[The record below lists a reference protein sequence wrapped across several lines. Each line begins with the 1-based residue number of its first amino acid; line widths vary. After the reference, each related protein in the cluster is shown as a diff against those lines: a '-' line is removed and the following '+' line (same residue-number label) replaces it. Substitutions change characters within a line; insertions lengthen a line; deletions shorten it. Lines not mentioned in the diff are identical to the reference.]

1 MIIQGNIEDIIFKN
15 DENGYVVA
23 KIATEDGTSTIVGCM
38 PSIIEGQNLKLTG
51 EWVNHPQFGE
61 QFKVSK
67 SEEVL
72 PTTKDGVIIY
82 LSSGVIEGIGPV
94 TAKKIVDYFGDETLN
109 VLDNHLERLSEVAGI
124 GEKKL
129 KIIKESYRKSYD
141 LRKVMIFFESYGVT
155 PNQALKM
162 YKRFGEESIEIV
174 SKNPYI
180 LTEEVNGIGFK
191 TADKIARALGIDFGS
206 PFRVEAAIKY
216 IVNEFCTI
224 GNTYMPLDMLLKEGN
239 SLLGLKEEEIMAIV
253 YEISLKEKIKVCKI
267 EDKDCVFN
275 MPFYYSELS
284 VTKKLLTLSSSNKV
298 EIYLGLDKDIEDFEI
313 EKKITL
319 AQPQKEAIKGAF
331 NNFIEVIT
339 GGPGTGKTT
348 IINCIVELF
357 EKNKKKV
364 LMAAPTGR
372 AAKRM
377 TEACNREAKTIHR
390 LLELGY
396 GEEEDA
402 IFNKNEEE
410 PLECDVL
417 IVDEAS
423 MIDIMLMNSLLKA
436 IKKGTR
442 LIIVG
447 DVDQLPSVGPGNV
460 LRDII
465 ESNCIKVFRLK
476 DIYRQKEQSTI
487 VLNAHRVNDGE
498 MPLLNEKNGDFYF
511 INGSDNY
518 DILKILLDLV
528 ENRLPKFNEKWD
540 RLKHIQ
546 ILTPMRKGNLGVV
559 NLNKCLQ
566 EILNPKKATK
576 AEKEYKEVIFRT
588 GDKIMQIKNNYN
600 LKWRRIAGVGEQD
613 GTGVFN
619 GDVGFIEEVDNKN
632 GMIKV
637 IFDEEREVLYENVT
651 FEELEHAYAITIH
664 KSQGS
669 EFPVI
674 VMPAFMGPPML
685 MNKNIFYTAI
695 TRAKKLVVLVGQPKA
710 ISYMVNNKNSVER
723 YSSLKYRMQSFKSG
737 PEDNL

>member
-1 MIIQGNIEDIIFKN
+1 MIIQGKIEDIIFKN

-23 KIATEDGTSTIVGCM
+23 RLDTDDDTFTIVGCI
-38 PSIIEGQNLKLTG
+38 PSIIEGQNLKLIG
-51 EWVNHPQFGE
+51 DFVNHPQFGE

-72 PTTKDGVIIY
+72 PTTKNGVINY

-94 TAKKIVDYFGDETLN
+94 TAKKIVDYFGDDTLN
-109 VLDNHLERLSEVAGI
+109 VLDNDLDRLSEVTGI

-129 KIIKESYRKSYD
+129 KIIKESYKKSYD
-141 LRKVMIFFESYGVT
+141 LRKVMIFFETYGVT
-155 PNQALKM
+155 PNQALKI
-162 YKRFGEESIEIV
+162 YKRFGDAAIEIV
-174 SKNPYI
+174 SQNPYI

-191 TADKIARALGIDFGS
+191 TADKIARALGINYNS

-216 IVNEFCTI
+216 LVNEFCTI
-224 GNTYMPLDMLLKEGN
+224 GNTCMPLDMLLKEGKM
-239 SLLGLKEEEIMAIV
+239 LLGLKEEEIMKIV
-253 YEISLKEKIKVCKI
+253 YEISLKEKIKICKVN
-267 EDKDCVFN
+267 DKDCVFN
-275 MPFYYSELS
+275 LPFYYSELS
-284 VTKKLLTLSSSNKV
+284 VTKKLMTLCSSNKA
-298 EIYLGLDKDIEDFEI
+298 ELYLGLDNDIKEFESLRS
-313 EKKITL
+313 ITF
-319 AQPQKEAIKGAF
+319 AEPQKEAIKGAF
-331 NNFIEVIT
+331 NNYIEVIT

-377 TEACNREAKTIHR
+377 TEACSREAKTIHR

-396 GEEEDA
+396 GEDDEA
-402 IFNKNEEE
+402 VFNKNEEE
-410 PLECDVL
+410 PLDCDVI

-465 ESNCIKVFRLK
+465 ESNCISVFRLK
-476 DIYRQKEQSTI
+476 DIYRQKEESTI
-487 VLNAHRVNDGE
+487 VVNAHKVNNGE

-511 INGSDNY
+511 INKNDNY
-518 DILKILLDLV
+518 DILKTIEDLV

-546 ILTPMRKGNLGVV
+546 ILTPMRKGNLGVM

-566 EILNPKKATK
+566 DILNPKKANK

-588 GDKIMQIKNNYN
+588 GDKVMQIKNNYN
-600 LKWRRIAGVGEQD
+600 LKWRRVSGTGDQD

-619 GDVGFIEEVDNKN
+619 GDVGFIEEVDNNN
-632 GMIKV
+632 GIIKV
-637 IFDEEREVLYENVT
+637 IFDEEREVLYENVNL
-651 FEELEHAYAITIH
+651 EELEHAYAITIH

-695 TRAKKLVVLVGQPKA
+695 TRAKKLVVLVGQTKA
-710 ISYMVNNKNSVER
+710 ISYMVSNRNSVER
-723 YSSLKYRMQSFKSG
+723 YSSLKYRMQSFKSS
-737 PEDNL
+737 PEESL